1 MSNGGILD
9 MISTGDSTKL
19 LLALLVCLVGYGEI
33 GFWLKREAANEGP
46 WVITENNPYEKWIND
61 YSGERYQHA
70 VKLGLG
76 ELF

>member
-1 MSNGGILD
+1 MSV
-9 MISTGDSTKL
+9 GDSTKL
-19 LLALLVCLVGYGEI
+19 LLALLVCLLGYGEI
-33 GFWLKREAANEGP
+33 GCWLKREATNEGSC
-46 WVITENNPYEKWIND
+46 VITKNNPYEKWIND